1 MTQLSPA
8 TLAVVRCL
16 ARIVY
21 EDFRAGQRAAVGK
34 VRAHD
39 SDIQKS
45 DALDIDDLANIPKGI
60 TRQ

>member
-1 MTQLSPA
+1 VTQLSPA

-21 EDFRAGQRAAVGK
+21 EDFRAGQLAAVGK
-34 VRAHD
+34 ARVHGGDDSQHPVADEGDDRAD
-39 SDIQKS
+39 TKR
-45 DALDIDDLANIPKGI
+45 I

>member
-21 EDFRAGQRAAVGK
+21 EDHRAAQRVAVGK
-34 VRAHD
+34 AKARD
-39 SDIQKS
+39 SDVQKS
-45 DALDIDDLANIPKGI
+45 DALDIDDLARIPKGI

>member
-21 EDFRAGQRAAVGK
+21 EDFRAGLRTDETVA
-34 VRAHD
+34 AHD
-39 SDIQKS
+39 RDFQYPIAG
-45 DALDIDDLANIPKGI
+45 DCDDLADTKRI

>member
-39 SDIQKS
+39 GDLQHIVAG
-45 DALDIDDLANIPKGI
+45 DGDDLANTERM